1 MKRLLCLSFILLL
14 TLSLSAA
21 NLLQNPG
28 FEDWS
33 GDTLN
38 YWAAESNCTIAKDS
52 SIIHSGNYS
61 VSITTT
67 STSNKGVY
75 QLIPV
80 IAGDTFVFS
89 AWVYSSE
96 TGSGT
101 GMGILVTWRNAD
113 TSYAGIS
120 TSTVYN
126 TIANTWEL
134 LIDTIIIPDTAK
146 LADIKVRGYQNSGFA
161 GYADDISFDQMPVG
175 IIETSKLRNV
185 NLSFSKSILKI
196 SNPRN
201 INLNISVIDMAG
213 IIRYKST
220 VSTSTDLNI
229 NLIKGVY
236 FVVVSNSKDRLIEKI
251 SVIR

>member
-1 MKRLLCLSFILLL
+1 
-14 TLSLSAA
+14 
-21 NLLQNPG
+21 
-28 FEDWS
+28 
-33 GDTLN
+33 
-38 YWAAESNCTIAKDS
+38 
-52 SIIHSGNYS
+52 
-61 VSITTT
+61 
-67 STSNKGVY
+67 
-75 QLIPV
+75 
-80 IAGDTFVFS
+80 
-89 AWVYSSE
+89 
-96 TGSGT
+96 
-101 GMGILVTWRNAD
+101 
-113 TSYAGIS
+113 
-120 TSTVYN
+120 
-126 TIANTWEL
+126 

-213 IIRYKST
+213 IIRYKSK
-220 VSTSTDLNI
+220 VSTSTNLNI